1 MDDNLVLRRLCA
13 VVKYDT
19 LQEVILNLEYEN
31 ACGGLSPNEEE
42 VLLTICREAWTDCH
56 MGTSM
61 SFQIRRSH
69 NPEIRDLFWSR
80 FEEKIDEKLAAIGE
94 DFVHVEDP
102 EAINQ
107 LNKVQLNKICRL
119 ATRLTELASETVS
132 TQQELFARRATL
144 QKDLMFALGK
154 VLGREVKALVARA
167 ANLEEKINALLLQP
181 SQRSNDLRC
190 TYELLTREKAE
201 LEERVSKLTDLL
213 NTYDAHKQR
222 FLELACRKADAQR
235 QMDFIRQLKE
245 NVPSA
250 NFALELHIW
259 RPIRN
264 GGSPTI
270 LKPSEMPFQS
280 AMQPESNSLRG
291 KQVEG
296 APTSSGVSPK
306 KRTEAEQHLID
317 ENRKKALDLFNARVV
332 ANDRNVKIV
341 TKGALVHQSL
351 PIDSGG
357 GFFLDPPSLSQSQ
370 EAVHYEKSEEETDAS
385 DGSGGLGQQRRKK
398 RRKLQSKQPSVPP
411 PLSLPSEAPLL
422 VPLPP
427 DEEKPICDECSRE
440 FDDSY
445 LLHNF
450 DCQVCDGCRDSK
462 GIHTLVT
469 RSTAKER
476 YLLTDVDLDVREPP
490 LRRIYKKNPRHSSWG
505 DMQLFLEAQVAAR
518 SLEIWGSEAK
528 VEAERASRVV
538 KRERA
543 KLRGFQKRVKELR
556 IQVRSSL
563 YAKKSVPHEHTFGP
577 EVYDEKTGTYS
588 KSCTSCGC
596 VMSFEKM

>member
-1 MDDNLVLRRLCA
+1 
-13 VVKYDT
+13 
-19 LQEVILNLEYEN
+19 
-31 ACGGLSPNEEE
+31 
-42 VLLTICREAWTDCH
+42 
-56 MGTSM
+56 
-61 SFQIRRSH
+61 
-69 NPEIRDLFWSR
+69 
-80 FEEKIDEKLAAIGE
+80 
-94 DFVHVEDP
+94 
-102 EAINQ
+102 
-107 LNKVQLNKICRL
+107 
-119 ATRLTELASETVS
+119 
-132 TQQELFARRATL
+132 
-144 QKDLMFALGK
+144 
-154 VLGREVKALVARA
+154 
-167 ANLEEKINALLLQP
+167 
-181 SQRSNDLRC
+181 
-190 TYELLTREKAE
+190 
-201 LEERVSKLTDLL
+201 
-213 NTYDAHKQR
+213 
-222 FLELACRKADAQR
+222 
-235 QMDFIRQLKE
+235 
-245 NVPSA
+245 
-250 NFALELHIW
+250 
-259 RPIRN
+259 
-264 GGSPTI
+264 
-270 LKPSEMPFQS
+270 
-280 AMQPESNSLRG
+280 MQPESNSLRG

-296 APTSSGVSPK
+296 APTSFGVSPK

-385 DGSGGLGQQRRKK
+385 DSSGGLGQQRRKK

-411 PLSLPSEAPLL
+411 PPSLPSEAPLL
-422 VPLPP
+422 VPRPP

-445 LLHNF
+445 LLRNF

-563 YAKKSVPHEHTFGP
+563 YAKKSIPHEHTFGP
-577 EVYDEKTGTYS
+577 EVYDEKKETYS